1 MGKFF
6 GTDGFRGEANVLPS
20 AKHAFVLGCFLAE
33 YYRGSAVDGGGC
45 RIVIGKDPRLS
56 SYTLEYALAA
66 GITACGGEACLLH
79 VTTTP
84 SVSYITRAENFDC
97 GVMISASH
105 NPYTDNGI
113 KLVDGDGEKISD
125 EIIALAEE
133 YLEKP
138 FSPNFRGGAYT
149 GRTVDYTEGRNRY
162 IGYLISLA
170 KCSYRGMK
178 VGLDTANG
186 GAFHIAPSVFR
197 ALGAQVF
204 PINASPNGVNIND
217 GCGSTH
223 PIVLARFVREH
234 GLDVGFAFDGDADRC
249 ICVDERGLIVDGDG
263 ILYAA
268 ARYRLAR
275 GEGEREIVTTVLSN
289 GGLAE
294 GLSACGI
301 ACRRV
306 AVGDKNVRLAM
317 KEGKIS
323 LGGEPSGHIVFGK
336 YAATGDGILTA
347 IEVMEMML
355 EEKKPLSGLLEGYI
369 PFPSVLL
376 SVQVKGKKVAF
387 SSAVQE
393 RISEISA
400 SVGRAIVRPSGTESV
415 IRVFVEGRDEKRCER
430 AAKELQ
436 ELIVRLDRQG

>member
-1 MGKFF
+1 MGGFF

-84 SVSYITRAENFDC
+84 SVSYITRAESFDC

-125 EIIALAEE
+125 EVIALAEE
-133 YLEKP
+133 YLGKP
-138 FSPNFRGGAYT
+138 FSPSFRGGAYT

-170 KCSYRGMK
+170 KSSYRGLK

-223 PIVLARFVREH
+223 PTVLARFVREH

-249 ICVDERGLIVDGDG
+249 ICVDERGKIVDGDG

-268 ARYRLAR
+268 ARHRLVR

-301 ACRRV
+301 VCRRV

-355 EEKKPLSGLLEGYI
+355 EEKKPLSGLLEGYA

-376 SVQVKGKKVAF
+376 SVPVKEKSIAF

-393 RISEISA
+393 RIGEISA
-400 SVGRAIVRPSGTESV
+400 SVGRTIVRPSGTENV
-415 IRVFVEGRDEKRCER
+415 IRVFVEGREEKRCER
-430 AAKELQ
+430 AVKDLQ
-436 ELIVRLDRQG
+436 ELIVRLDRRG